1 MNASLVITL
10 IGPDRPGLVAT
21 VAARAA
27 DCGAN
32 WMESSFAQMA
42 GKFAGIVRLEIA
54 EAEAGTLEAAL
65 RDLEAEGLRL
75 TIERGA
81 AAGAESPR
89 RAMVV
94 ELVGHDRP
102 GIVRDISAVFAHQHA
117 SIDRLET
124 TCESASFSGEPLFRA
139 RIDVT
144 LPASVLPATLQG
156 ELEALAN
163 ELMVDLRVVPG
174 ADERSGATPSPT

>member
-10 IGPDRPGLVAT
+10 IGTDRPGLVNAL
-21 VAARAA
+21 AARAA
-27 DCGAN
+27 ACGAN
-32 WMESSFAQMA
+32 WLESSMAQLA

-54 EAEAGTLEAAL
+54 EAEAGKLEASL
-65 RDLEAEGLRL
+65 RELEADGLRL

-81 AAGAESPR
+81 AAASAPR
-89 RAMVV
+89 RSTKL

-102 GIVRDISAVFAHQHA
+102 GIVREISGVLAHHSV
-117 SIDRLET
+117 SIEKLET

-139 RIDVT
+139 RIAMYVPT
-144 LPASVLPATLQG
+144 SVQPATLQS

-163 ELMVDLRVVPG
+163 ELMVDLNLEPAG
-174 ADERSGATPSPT
+174 QA